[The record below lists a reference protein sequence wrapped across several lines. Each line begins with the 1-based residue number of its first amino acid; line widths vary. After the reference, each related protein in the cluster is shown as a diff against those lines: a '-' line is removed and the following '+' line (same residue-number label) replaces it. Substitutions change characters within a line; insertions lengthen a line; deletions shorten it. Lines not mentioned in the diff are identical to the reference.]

1 MKIAIVKLSALG
13 DIVQSMVV
21 LQFIKKF
28 KPDLTID
35 WIIEDSYKDLLESN
49 PDINHIHVVNIK
61 NAKNKKSL
69 KLLFIELMRMHKIA
83 QYDLI
88 IDMQGLIKSAIIAK
102 IIPSKVTLGY
112 DSSSLRESFAARFYN
127 KKFAIDYSENIIVRN
142 FSIVM
147 YALGLPAE
155 TDVVFNKLPFLF
167 SSNKYYLEAPLNNNK
182 NILLIVGASF
192 QSKCYPYDRFIEL
205 INSFDAN
212 YFVVWSNAKERSIAL
227 KIKSEADNLNILQ
240 KLSLDELISVT
251 SQMDL
256 VIGPD
261 TGPTHIA
268 WGLNVPSITIFGP
281 TPGYR
286 NCFITDINKVIESK
300 TKVNP
305 YKINKNDFS
314 IKNIEVV
321 DIVKICQKLLEISR

>member
-1 MKIAIVKLSALG
+1 MRIAIVKLSALG

-21 LQFIKKF
+21 LQFIKKL

-35 WIIEDSYKDLLESN
+35 WIIEDSYKDLLKSN
-49 PDINHIHVVNIK
+49 SDINHIHVVKIK
-61 NAKNKKSL
+61 NAKNKKSI
-69 KLLFIELMRMHKIA
+69 KLLFIELMRVHKIEP
-83 QYDLI
+83 YDLV
-88 IDMQGLIKSAIIAK
+88 IDMQGLIKSAIIAR

-112 DSSSLRESFAARFYN
+112 DKNSLRESFAAIFYN
-127 KKFAIDYSENIIVRN
+127 KKFAIDYSENIIKRN

-147 YALGLPAE
+147 HALGLPAE
-155 TDVVFNKLPFLF
+155 IDVVFNKLPFLF
-167 SSNKYYLEAPLNNNK
+167 SSNHYYLDTPSNNKK

-192 QSKCYPYDRFIEL
+192 QSKCYPFDRFIEL
-205 INSFDAN
+205 INSLDAN
-212 YFVVWSNAKERSIAL
+212 YFVAWNNAKERTIAF
-227 KIKSEADNLNILQ
+227 KIKSEASNLIILQ

-251 SQMDL
+251 GQMNL

-286 NCFITDINKVIESK
+286 NCFVTDINKVVESK

-305 YKINKNDFS
+305 YKVNKNDFS
-314 IKNIEVV
+314 IKNIEVS
-321 DIVKICQKLLEISR
+321 DIVKISQKLLEI

>member
-1 MKIAIVKLSALG
+1 MG
-13 DIVQSMVV
+13 DIIQSMVV

-28 KPDLTID
+28 KPDLIID
-35 WIIEDSYKDLLESN
+35 WIIEDSYKDLLKSN

-61 NAKNKKSL
+61 NAKNKKSI
-69 KLLFIELMRMHKIA
+69 KLLFMELMKVYKIEK
-83 QYDLI
+83 YDLV

-112 DSSSLRESFAARFYN
+112 HKNSLRESFAARFYN
-127 KKFAIDYSENIIVRN
+127 KKFAINYSENIIVRN

-147 YALGLPAE
+147 YALGLNAD
-155 TDVVFNKLPFLF
+155 TDILCNKLPFLF
-167 SSNKYYLEAPLNNNK
+167 SSKKYYLDKPLNNNK

-192 QSKCYPYDRFIEL
+192 QSKCYPHDRFIEL
-205 INSFDAN
+205 INNLEAN
-212 YFVVWSNAKERSIAL
+212 YFVVWNTSKERNIAF
-227 KIKSEADNLNILQ
+227 KIKSEASNLIVLQ

-251 SQMDL
+251 GQMDL

-286 NCFITDINKVIESK
+286 NCFITDINKIIESK

-305 YKINKNDFS
+305 YKINKHDFS
-314 IKNIEVV
+314 IKNIEAV
-321 DIVKICQKLLEISR
+321 DIVKISQKLLEIKI